1 MTGRAGDRAGSK
13 RRSRVVIPPH
23 VRLDGP
29 QLAGWR
35 PKVSSQRKFPIRCEP
50 DIPVVLPDGTTLRG
64 DLYRPDVAG
73 RYPALVAWSTYP
85 KELQQTGL
93 PLPLNE
99 AGVSGYLAQHG
110 YAHLIVSAR
119 GTGRSGGDH
128 QPQLALQEQKDV
140 ADAIEWV
147 ATQEWCDGSVGMVG
161 MSYFAI
167 IQSLAA
173 AGRPPHLKAIFPFV
187 GLSDFYR
194 HFVYNYGAPS
204 ASFFANYYSL
214 LGSTRGLRVGPNV
227 RHLIGHL
234 LDHGPV
240 QRATLAILQR
250 ARERPATAP
259 FHPEA
264 ARIRAYVSQFFD
276 ETLDGRFYAGRPPWP
291 VLEKIEV
298 PAPLGTH
305 WGNLLHSFGTFE
317 AWHRIPG
324 DAKRLFIGPPYASWP
339 WASYQEEAV
348 AWYDHHL
355 KGRDNGV
362 ADLPRVRY
370 WLIGADRWETADDW
384 PGPH

>member
-1 MTGRAGDRAGSK
+1 MAFRQLPTFSFLFRRTVSVGFSSRRTASRRSPGASASRAWSGRGAIQSRGRAHRTTGAVSRLRCAGHDRESRRPRWVKAAVAGGHTT
-13 RRSRVVIPPH
+13 PCT
-23 VRLDGP
+23 LDGP

-167 IQSLAA
+167 IQYLAA
-173 AGRPPHLKAIFPFV
+173 ARRPPHLKAIFPFV
-187 GLSDFYR
+187 GLSD
-194 HFVYNYGAPS
+194 
-204 ASFFANYYSL
+204 
-214 LGSTRGLRVGPNV
+214 
-227 RHLIGHL
+227 
-234 LDHGPV
+234 
-240 QRATLAILQR
+240 
-250 ARERPATAP
+250 
-259 FHPEA
+259 
-264 ARIRAYVSQFFD
+264 
-276 ETLDGRFYAGRPPWP
+276 
-291 VLEKIEV
+291 
-298 PAPLGTH
+298 
-305 WGNLLHSFGTFE
+305 
-317 AWHRIPG
+317 
-324 DAKRLFIGPPYASWP
+324 
-339 WASYQEEAV
+339 
-348 AWYDHHL
+348 
-355 KGRDNGV
+355 
-362 ADLPRVRY
+362 
-370 WLIGADRWETADDW
+370 
-384 PGPH
+384 